1 MNYTGSAMA
10 GPTLFA
16 IIYSSVTIWA
26 AVLSR
31 VLLGR
36 RMGPY
41 QWLGIVVVFAGLAVT
56 AFDSVALGGDVLTGS
71 LLVLVGAALHSTTYV
86 LSEAIMTRGETL
98 DARMNCLLQGVV
110 ACSAFLLW
118 QIVYTLPR
126 FEEKLGAPMR
136 AANTTPAQA
145 AGILFVLY
153 LANLVHSFSFQYTL
167 KNFPGGATSAGV
179 MKGLQ
184 AVLVFVVT
192 SLVFCGRT
200 GGDEMCFTVLKLVS
214 LVAVVLGVGM
224 YGTSTER
231 RAQARA
237 RRYARV
243 VASADTE
250 AQM

>member
-1 MNYTGSAMA
+1 M
-10 GPTLFA
+10 
-16 IIYSSVTIWA
+16 
-26 AVLSR
+26 
-31 VLLGR
+31 
-36 RMGPY
+36 
-41 QWLGIVVVFAGLAVT
+41 
-56 AFDSVALGGDVLTGS
+56 
-71 LLVLVGAALHSTTYV
+71 
-86 LSEAIMTRGETL
+86 
-98 DARMNCLLQGVV
+98 
-110 ACSAFLLW
+110 
-118 QIVYTLPR
+118 
-126 FEEKLGAPMR
+126 
-136 AANTTPAQA
+136 
-145 AGILFVLY
+145 
-153 LANLVHSFSFQYTL
+153 